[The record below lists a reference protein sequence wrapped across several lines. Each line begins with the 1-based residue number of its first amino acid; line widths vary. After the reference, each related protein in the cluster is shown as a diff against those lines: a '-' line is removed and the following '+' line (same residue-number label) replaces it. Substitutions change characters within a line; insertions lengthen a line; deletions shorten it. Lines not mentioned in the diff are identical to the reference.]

1 MIHIKLYFEYTLY
14 VNYIKDVIIMKE
26 ERFTELDK
34 DDIKRI
40 ITCRQYKWLDD
51 MESEYSEYRFFLEK
65 LKSIKDVK
73 YIGTRDMVY
82 VVSSDYKY
90 KDIKFTMIVD
100 LEYESVDFLVDDCK
114 KVEDIR
120 NLIEGIIKECM

>member
-1 MIHIKLYFEYTLY
+1 
-14 VNYIKDVIIMKE
+14 
-26 ERFTELDK
+26 
-34 DDIKRI
+34 
-40 ITCRQYKWLDD
+40 
-51 MESEYSEYRFFLEK
+51 SEYSEYRFFLEK

>member
-1 MIHIKLYFEYTLY
+1 
-14 VNYIKDVIIMKE
+14 MKE

-40 ITCRQYKWLDD
+40 IPCRQYKWLDD

-114 KVEDIR
+114 KVEAIR

>member
-1 MIHIKLYFEYTLY
+1 
-14 VNYIKDVIIMKE
+14 
-26 ERFTELDK
+26 
-34 DDIKRI
+34 
-40 ITCRQYKWLDD
+40 

>member
-1 MIHIKLYFEYTLY
+1 
-14 VNYIKDVIIMKE
+14 MKE

-40 ITCRQYKWLDD
+40 IPCRQYKWLDD

-90 KDIKFTMIVD
+90 KDIKFTLSKRDGRKPANMNVGFIKKAG
-100 LEYESVDFLVDDCK
+100 LSINPAKKYLLSVKD
-114 KVEDIR
+114 EQIQ
-120 NLIEGIIKECM
+120 

>member
-1 MIHIKLYFEYTLY
+1 
-14 VNYIKDVIIMKE
+14 MKE

-40 ITCRQYKWLDD
+40 IPSRQYKWLDD

>member
-1 MIHIKLYFEYTLY
+1 ME
-14 VNYIKDVIIMKE
+14 VIQ
-26 ERFTELDK
+26 L
-34 DDIKRI
+34 
-40 ITCRQYKWLDD
+40 WLDD

-90 KDIKFTMIVD
+90 KYIKFTMIVD

>member
-1 MIHIKLYFEYTLY
+1 
-14 VNYIKDVIIMKE
+14 MKE

-40 ITCRQYKWLDD
+40 IPCRQ
-51 MESEYSEYRFFLEK
+51 YRFFLEK

>member
-1 MIHIKLYFEYTLY
+1 
-14 VNYIKDVIIMKE
+14 MKE

-40 ITCRQYKWLDD
+40 IPCRQYKRLDD